1 LFFIF
6 VKFSFTFCTQNGA
19 TRLAVLLLSVVHH
32 TVKNAKTR
40 HSIQRQI
47 SYTLECREV
56 NLLIKISN
64 KLCDNKF
71 RAAAVKVIV
80 TMRIVGL
87 RLCLQ
92 RLSAELNLYC
102 AWEIVYWKGV
112 FWDSISV
119 T

>member
-1 LFFIF
+1 
-6 VKFSFTFCTQNGA
+6 
-19 TRLAVLLLSVVHH
+19 VLLLSVVHR
-32 TVKNAKTR
+32 TIKNAKTR

-56 NLLIKISN
+56 NFLFKIFS

-80 TMRIVGL
+80 TMRIVSL
-87 RLCLQ
+87 RLGVQ

-112 FWDSISV
+112 FWDRISV